1 MNPIEKSCHVTE
13 VAQKITGFS
22 GYRSEKNNLFCFA
35 SHRLV
40 EVVLLLLLELAYL
53 AGRNV
58 CPWGIHH
65 SNPSVRCTGEQL
77 VPGRTNIGGNLFLF
91 FLFFL
96 FFAFSSFPPP
106 TPLYFSFVFF
116 SCLCLKKTLLRIVQD
131 LYLVKGGV
139 LRLMFI
145 VGLFIVNVTKVTS
158 YPCYYPLFF
167 TKDLYSK
174 LIKSENSFLFVFT
187 PCWGGEII
195 LILFLL
201 NLFQGDYCKWTRRSP
216 YHWWLQLWN

>member
-1 MNPIEKSCHVTE
+1 MNAIEKTCQVTE
-13 VAQKITGFS
+13 AAQKITGFS
-22 GYRSEKNNLFCFA
+22 GYRWEKSNLFCFT
-35 SHRLV
+35 SYRLSK
-40 EVVLLLLLELAYL
+40 VVLLLLLELAYL
-53 AGRNV
+53 AGWNV

-91 FLFFL
+91 FLSFFF

-116 SCLCLKKTLLRIVQD
+116 SRLCLKKTLLKIVQY

-145 VGLFIVNVTKVTS
+145 VGLFIVNVTKVT
-158 YPCYYPLFF
+158 
-167 TKDLYSK
+167 
-174 LIKSENSFLFVFT
+174 FLPIV
-187 PCWGGEII
+187 
-195 LILFLL
+195 LH
-201 NLFQGDYCKWTRRSP
+201 KRSI
-216 YHWWLQLWN
+216 Q

>member
-13 VAQKITGFS
+13 AAQKITGFS

-91 FLFFL
+91 FLFFFILCFL
-96 FFAFSSFPPP
+96 FFPSPHP
-106 TPLYFSFVFF
+106 
-116 SCLCLKKTLLRIVQD
+116 
-131 LYLVKGGV
+131 
-139 LRLMFI
+139 
-145 VGLFIVNVTKVTS
+145 
-158 YPCYYPLFF
+158 PLFF
-167 TKDLYSK
+167 
-174 LIKSENSFLFVFT
+174 IR
-187 PCWGGEII
+187 
-195 LILFLL
+195 FLL
-201 NLFQGDYCKWTRRSP
+201 LSLLEKNSAKDSAVFIFSERWCSSSHVYCRPVYR
-216 YHWWLQLWN
+216 

>member
-1 MNPIEKSCHVTE
+1 MNPIEKLCHVTE
-13 VAQKITGFS
+13 AAQKITGFS

-91 FLFFL
+91 FLFFFL

-116 SCLCLKKTLLRIVQD
+116 SCLCLKKTLLRIVQY
-131 LYLVKGGV
+131 LCLVKGGV

-145 VGLFIVNVTKVTS
+145 VGLFIVNVTKV
-158 YPCYYPLFF
+158 P
-167 TKDLYSK
+167 
-174 LIKSENSFLFVFT
+174 FL
-187 PCWGGEII
+187 PM
-195 LILFLL
+195 LL
-201 NLFQGDYCKWTRRSP
+201 PIVLHKRS
-216 YHWWLQLWN
+216 LQ